1 MSRGVYRLPP
11 AGAWAGRLRVAAT
24 AYTGRTPPVSEN
36 DTLLIRGD
44 APSQDVKN
52 EVWNRIKAIDPGY
65 PDLVAD
71 IDIDSSLPQ
80 PAPAHEAATAPLP
93 ASGAAPSQQD
103 YEVAPGDSL
112 SKIARRFY
120 GDANQYKRIFEA
132 NRDQLQDPDRIRVGQ
147 RLRIPR

>member
-1 MSRGVYRLPP
+1 MPSFEELKGKYQSVIDLAKQRGVHLKN
-11 AGAWAGRLRVAAT
+11 VN
-24 AYTGRTPPVSEN
+24 VQ
-36 DTLLIRGD
+36 DDKLLIRGD

-65 PDLVAD
+65 PDLIAD

-80 PAPAHEAATAPLP
+80 PAAQAQQPATQPLP
-93 ASGAAPSQQD
+93 AVGGGPQQQE

-120 GDANQYKRIFEA
+120 GDASQYMRIFEA

-147 RLRIPR
+147 RLRIP

>member
-1 MSRGVYRLPP
+1 MPSFEELKGKYQSVIDLAKQRGVHLKN
-11 AGAWAGRLRVAAT
+11 VN
-24 AYTGRTPPVSEN
+24 VQ
-36 DTLLIRGD
+36 DDKLLIRGD

-65 PDLVAD
+65 PYLIAD

-80 PAPAHEAATAPLP
+80 PAAQAQQPATQPLP
-93 ASGAAPSQQD
+93 AEGGGPQQQE

-120 GDANQYKRIFEA
+120 GDANQYMRIFEA

-147 RLRIPR
+147 TLRIP